1 MITSKQSKNRQKN
14 EFEDNIWRESEQS
27 RKALFILL
35 KIAPAQPEKGRRMET
50 IISSCISAAVTLI
63 VCLISNH
70 SQSEKTRALMEYKLE
85 ELTKRVDKHN
95 NVVERTYSLEQKMV
109 VQEEQI
115 KVANHRISDLEEK
128 ENGHV

>member
-1 MITSKQSKNRQKN
+1 MKKHEPAKSRAITGSFYFTQNCAGAIAG
-14 EFEDNIWRESEQS
+14 E
-27 RKALFILL
+27 RK
-35 KIAPAQPEKGRRMET
+35 KMET
-50 IISSCISAAVTLI
+50 IVSSCISAAVTLI

-95 NVVERTYSLEQKMV
+95 NVVERTYSLEQKIG

-115 KVANHRISDLEEK
+115 KVVNHRIADLEK
-128 ENGHV
+128 